1 MKAALVLAS
10 IAASVFAIDIP
21 GHKYLCV
28 NNGCVQ
34 QQISFDLREA
44 ASAPTL
50 MGLTDCEATCG
61 AGNLWPLPTSVDYGT
76 DRRLTK
82 AINVASIKHSVSGAS
97 SDLVKAIQGNFN
109 DVVNTK
115 NLDDRT
121 FLARAVSVPGEGI
134 TIKAKIKSKDE
145 TLSLQT
151 DESYSLTVDGT
162 KISIEAATVYGYCHA
177 LTTLAQLIDYS
188 DYTKSVRMVNYAK
201 ITDRQAYTH
210 RGITLDT
217 SRNFYSVAS
226 IKRLIKTMG
235 ANKLNTFHWHITDSS
250 SFPLEIVGEPRIN
263 QYGAYSADRIYTQ
276 TQVKELVAYGK
287 EHGVRIIPEF
297 DVPSHAGAGW
307 QWGPDSGFGDL
318 TLCCNEGLWTE
329 LCLQPPCGQLNP
341 LNENIYAP
349 LTTVFKE
356 INDLFDADILH
367 MGADEVS
374 INCWNASSAITKSI
388 KDRTNKQEFFDLWG
402 KFQQRVETI
411 AVGKTGK
418 KVMVWLSDLTTPTN
432 YKYLPKNTTII
443 QVWSDVASNDVGRL
457 TEDGYQ
463 VVVSNYDILHYLDC
477 GFGDW
482 MKGDSWCNPYKTWQ
496 LIYDFDVATNASN
509 KSLVLGGEVA
519 MWSEMADD
527 HVFEA
532 KVWPRASAIAERLWT
547 NPKTNWTHAMT
558 RMRIQRDR
566 IAFAGVGADAVDPAW
581 CRQNPTQ
588 CQLV

>member
-1 MKAALVLAS
+1 MRSTTHLVRLEGS
-10 IAASVFAIDIP
+10 P
-21 GHKYLCV
+21 
-28 NNGCVQ
+28 
-34 QQISFDLREA
+34 
-44 ASAPTL
+44 
-50 MGLTDCEATCG
+50 CG

-162 KISIEAATVYGYCHA
+162 KISIEAATVYGYRHA

-367 MGADEVS
+367 MGADERHHQV
-374 INCWNASSAITKSI
+374 

-418 KVMVWLSDLTTPTN
+418 KVIVWLSDLTTPTN

-443 QVWSDVASNDVGRL
+443 QVWSDVASNDVCRL

-463 VVVSNYDILHYLDC
+463 VVVSNYDIHYLDC

-482 MKGDSWCNPYKTWQ
+482 MKKGDSWCNPYKTWQ